1 MVGHFCHAPANL
13 VRFRPTTFSFKG
25 DLAMATSPNAT
36 AFMTML
42 SGSAGAGPA
51 LAQPTISFIQSQ
63 ITAML
68 PSQYASAITAQFAGA
83 SSASALPSAVAA
95 QPAMPVAS
103 GGMAAAFGPGL
114 AQPTIDYIQAQIT
127 ALVPSQYAASVL
139 AQFNAA
145 TSSASAAAAS
155 AAAASAAG
163 ASAAGVPAQPPAG
176 AAMQALMIS
185 NQLKEFFTGMTT
197 PSM

>member
-1 MVGHFCHAPANL
+1 
-13 VRFRPTTFSFKG
+13 
-25 DLAMATSPNAT
+25 MATSSDAT

-42 SGSAGAGPA
+42 SGSSGAGPA

-63 ITAML
+63 ISAML

-83 SSASALPSAVAA
+83 SSASAPSAVPVMPALPSAA
-95 QPAMPVAS
+95 PAMPALPIAS
-103 GGMAAAFGPGL
+103 GGASAAFGMGL

-127 ALVPSQYAASVL
+127 ALVPSQYASSVL

-145 TSSASAAAAS
+145 TSSASAAGVPALPV
-155 AAAASAAG
+155 AAG
-163 ASAAGVPAQPPAG
+163 AMPSLMPSSQLMDFFASMAA
-176 AAMQALMIS
+176 
-185 NQLKEFFTGMTT
+185 

>member
-1 MVGHFCHAPANL
+1 
-13 VRFRPTTFSFKG
+13 
-25 DLAMATSPNAT
+25 MATSPDAT

-42 SGSAGAGPA
+42 SESAAGPA

-83 SSASALPSAVAA
+83 SGAAPSAVPAPSSAVAA
-95 QPAMPVAS
+95 QPAMPDAS
-103 GGMAAAFGPGL
+103 GSGAAAIGLGL

-127 ALVPSQYAASVL
+127 ALVPSKYASSVL

-145 TSSASAAAAS
+145 TSSANAAGANAAG
-155 AAAASAAG
+155 ANAAG
-163 ASAAGVPAQPPAG
+163 ASAAGIPAQPPAG

-185 NQLKEFFTGMTT
+185 NQIKEFFSGMTM